1 MIENFIG
8 KDNFVW
14 FIGVVENRADPLN
27 LGRCQI
33 RIFGWHTDNVNEL
46 PTKNLPWAQ
55 PMYPINNSKAFSAP
69 RLGTWVVGF
78 FMDGLSAQAPI
89 MMGILPGLAPDNPNL
104 VTPAIPNNA
113 EISQQ
118 YNQAGQVN
126 ESGQGLF

>member
-1 MIENFIG
+1 
-8 KDNFVW
+8 
-14 FIGVVENRADPLN
+14 
-27 LGRCQI
+27 
-33 RIFGWHTDNVNEL
+33 
-46 PTKNLPWAQ
+46 
-55 PMYPINNSKAFSAP
+55 MYPINNSKAFSAP